1 VAPCR
6 FCAVTRRIITQ
17 TTSILMITLPPQLL
31 VVPQRAFAPQ
41 QDRLL
46 TRLSPTGL
54 GGQIAVGVT
63 LGAV

>member
-1 VAPCR
+1 
-6 FCAVTRRIITQ
+6 
-17 TTSILMITLPPQLL
+17 MITLPPQLL